1 MQATLSE
8 SRQGLGRVHNG
19 LIQPEAENRDGFSPQ
34 VRALTHLGFK
44 NLVRE
49 NRGGVSENRIHV
61 ITVFPHEAA
70 TNRRIRPA
78 LITRSHTVS
87 AFHGLFSDVVT

>member
-1 MQATLSE
+1 MQAALRE
-8 SRQGLGRVHNG
+8 RGQGLGRVNDG
-19 LIQPEAENRDGFSPQ
+19 FIQPEAENSDGFSPQ
-34 VRALTHLGFK
+34 VRALTHLRFK

-78 LITRSHTVS
+78 LITRSHTIS
-87 AFHGLFSDVVT
+87 AFHGLFSDIVA